1 MKERASKL
9 LIQDADSNKQSLQ
22 FEFDCVTTILNSLDA
37 LVYVSDMNTHEL
49 IFVNDYGEKTWGLPL
64 GRKCYQY
71 LQSGQEQPCD
81 FCNNPRLLDHEGNPT
96 GVHVWE
102 FQNTVTQ
109 RWYQCR
115 DQAVKW
121 VDGRY
126 VRLEI
131 AVDITESKLSHQ
143 KLETTCQEAE
153 KVARLDPLTK
163 VYNRRA
169 FYEYMPKRLVHL
181 KDNNQMLSLVMIDV
195 DHFKKVN
202 DQFGHAKGDEALI
215 MITQTI
221 QSEIRESDQL
231 FRIGGEEF
239 VLILSDCDEA
249 HAFHLVDR
257 IRMNIEQLNLKHKK
271 QRIKLTCSF
280 GITDYWSASTAD
292 SLDFWGSSITDSLM
306 LEADKALYFAKLS
319 GRNQVKIFS
328 QVSDAD

>member
-1 MKERASKL
+1 VKEQISKQL
-9 LIQDADSNKQSLQ
+9 MQGTGSNKQSLQ
-22 FEFDCVTTILNSLDA
+22 FEFDCISTILNSLDA
-37 LVYVSDMNTHEL
+37 LVYVSDMDTHDL

-71 LQSGQEQPCD
+71 FQSGQEST
-81 FCNNPRLLDHEGNPT
+81 CNVCNDPKLLDHDGNPT
-96 GVHVWE
+96 GVHIWE
-102 FQNTVTQ
+102 FQHAATL

-131 AVDITESKLSHQ
+131 AIDITESKLSHQ

-163 VYNRRA
+163 AFNRRA
-169 FYEYMPKRLVHL
+169 LYEYMSKRLAQSN
-181 KDNNQMLSLVMIDV
+181 NNQMLSIVMIDV
-195 DHFKKVN
+195 DHFKNVN

-215 MITQTI
+215 SITQSILT
-221 QSEIRESDQL
+221 EIRESDKL

-239 VLILSDCDEA
+239 IITLPECDEA
-249 HAFHLVDR
+249 HAFNLVER
-257 IRMNIEQLNLKHKK
+257 IRINIEQIHLKHKK

-280 GITDYWSASTAD
+280 GITDYWSASTTE
-292 SLDFWGSSITDSLM
+292 SLDYWSASVTEALM
-306 LEADKALYFAKLS
+306 AEADKALYSAKLN
-319 GRNQVKIFS
+319 GRNQVKLYS
-328 QVSDAD
+328 QISNTV